1 MAELADALD
10 LGSSTPWC
18 AGSTPVIRTIRK
30 ALRGFPFFRLSG
42 TGTVF
47 MPFNIKVLFPLH
59 FFVHNAKRFVL
70 LSAKYTKK
78 CEKHVDMHFYAIYT
92 RVIQTI

>member
-1 MAELADALD
+1 
-10 LGSSTPWC
+10 
-18 AGSTPVIRTIRK
+18 
-30 ALRGFPFFRLSG
+30 
-42 TGTVF
+42 

-92 RVIQTI
+92 MVIQTI